1 MTDDDQFKIRPGRI
15 RTTRMAKSK
24 SFADQVLRAAQKAGH
39 FTGKSAGGD
48 KLGADRST
56 FGRGRISFARQ
67 RLFNPA
73 RRVIVKARI
82 VRHAGRAFR
91 SAPMSAHLAYL
102 ARDGVSRDGEEAA
115 FFGKETDLVDD
126 RDFSGRC
133 HGDRHHF
140 RFIISPED
148 AADMTDLRA
157 FTRDLARQMEA
168 DLGTSLDWVA
178 VDHWNT
184 DNPHVHLLV
193 RGVAADGADL
203 VISRDYISRGLR
215 SRAEELVGIEL
226 GPRPK
231 HEIRPALAREVQAE
245 RWTKLDQQ
253 IRFAAKETGYIDLRP
268 RSTLDQDGE
277 TRRLMIGRLQ
287 HLQSLGL
294 AQATGPGAWVLDLG
308 AERTL
313 RDLAQRLDIIKTMHQ
328 AFVTRGEERGVVDF
342 AFGETEAGTTV
353 IGRLVGKGLQDEL
366 TGEAY
371 AIIDGIDGRAH
382 HIKLPGIKA
391 FDQAPPLGGIVEL
404 RRLGGADAARPT
416 LMLTTRSD
424 FDLRTQV
431 PADGATWLDYRLV
444 ERDPMPLSNGGFGG
458 EVRRAL
464 VARVDHHVDQGLA
477 TRQGAQVTFQRNL
490 LSTLRQNELTRVA
503 ASVSLEFKRSYIKSE
518 SGEQVE
524 GIYRKRLSLASG
536 RFAMIENGLVF
547 QLVPWSTALEKRK
560 GLNVLGVAR
569 ASGGV
574 DWKMGRKLDLGM

>member
-15 RTTRMAKSK
+15 RTTRIAKSK

-48 KLGADRST
+48 KLGAGHST

-91 SAPMSAHLAYL
+91 STPMSAHMAYL
-102 ARDGVSRDGEEAA
+102 ARDGVSLDGEEAI
-115 FFGKETDLVDD
+115 FFGNETDQIDD
-126 RDFSGRC
+126 RNFSGRC
-133 HGDRHHF
+133 HADRHHF

-226 GPRPK
+226 GPKPE
-231 HEIRPALAREVQAE
+231 HEIRSALARDVQAE

-253 IRFAAKETGYIDLRP
+253 IRCAANETGYIDLRP
-268 RSTLDQDGE
+268 RSTSDHDGE

-287 HLQSLGL
+287 RLQKMGL
-294 AQATGPGAWVLDLG
+294 AQASGPGAWGLDLG

-313 RDLAQRLDIIKTMHQ
+313 RDLAQRADIIKTMHQ
-328 AFVTRGEERGVVDF
+328 AFVARGEQRSPADF
-342 AFGETEAGTTV
+342 AVGEIAAGGPI
-353 IGRLVGKGLQDEL
+353 IGKLVGNGLRDEL

-382 HIKLPGIKA
+382 HIKLPGIEA
-391 FDQAPPLGGIVEL
+391 FVKAPPLGGIVEL
-404 RRLGGADAARPT
+404 RRFGKADEARPT
-416 LMLTTRSD
+416 LVLTTRSD
-424 FDLRTQV
+424 FDLQAQIS
-431 PADGATWLDYRLV
+431 ADGATWLDHRLV
-444 ERDPMPLSNGGFGG
+444 ERNPIPLSSGGFGG
-458 EVRRAL
+458 EVRQAL
-464 VARVDHHVDQGLA
+464 AARVDHLVDQGLA
-477 TRQGAQVTFQRNL
+477 KRQGAQVTFQRNL
-490 LSTLRQNELTRVA
+490 LTTLQQRELTRVA
-503 ASVSLEFKRSYIKSE
+503 EGLSAEIKRSNIPSE
-518 SGEQVE
+518 SGGQIQ
-524 GIYRKRLSLASG
+524 GIYRKRLVLASG
-536 RFAMIENGLVF
+536 RFAMIETGLGF
-547 QLVPWSTALEKRK
+547 QLVPWSKALETRL
-560 GLNVLGVAR
+560 GQSVSGISRTGSGIYWTNVRQRGLGV
-569 ASGGV
+569 
-574 DWKMGRKLDLGM
+574 

>member
-15 RTTRMAKSK
+15 RITRMAKSK

-39 FTGKSAGGD
+39 FNGKSAGGD
-48 KLGADRST
+48 KVGADRST

-82 VRHAGRAFR
+82 VRHRGKAFR
-91 SAPMSAHLAYL
+91 SAPLSAHLAYL
-102 ARDGVSRDGEEAA
+102 ARDGVSRDGDEAV
-115 FFGKETDLVDD
+115 FFGNATDKIDD

-133 HGDRHHF
+133 HADRHHF

-148 AADMTDLRA
+148 AADMTNLRA

-226 GPRPK
+226 GPRPE

-253 IRFAAKETGYIDLRP
+253 IRFAANETGYIDLRP
-268 RSTLDQDGE
+268 RNTSDHDGE

-294 AQATGPGAWVLDLG
+294 AKTAGPGAWVVELG

-313 RDLAQRLDIIKTMHQ
+313 RDLAQRSDIIKTMHQ
-328 AFVTRGEERGVVDF
+328 VFVARSQQRSPADF
-342 AFGETEAGTTV
+342 AVGEIGAGPI
-353 IGRLVGKGLQDEL
+353 IGKFVAKGLQDEL

-382 HIKLPGIKA
+382 HLKLPGIEA

-404 RRLGGADAARPT
+404 RRFGKADDARPT
-416 LMLTTRSD
+416 LVLTTRSD
-424 FDLRTQV
+424 LDLQAQV
-431 PADGATWLDYRLV
+431 SAYGATWLDHRLV
-444 ERDPMPLSNGGFGG
+444 ERSPIPLSSGGFGG
-458 EVRRAL
+458 EVRQAL
-464 VARVDHHVDQGLA
+464 AARVDHLVDHGLA
-477 TRQGAQVTFQRNL
+477 KRQGAQVTFQRNL
-490 LSTLRQNELTRVA
+490 LTILRKRELTRVA
-503 ASVSLEFKRSYIKSE
+503 ESVSLEFETTYVPLE
-518 SGEQVE
+518 SGGQIE
-524 GIYRKRLSLASG
+524 GIYRKRLNLASG
-536 RFAMIENGLVF
+536 RFAMIENGLGF